1 MGNFILLN
9 LFLAI
14 LLDGFLTE
22 DDDELEDE
30 AEIESLE
37 REKRKKLVDAEK
49 ERRLK
54 KMGLERPKTGLI
66 AEMEE

>member
-1 MGNFILLN
+1 MN

-22 DDDELEDE
+22 DDDEIEDE
-30 AEIESLE
+30 AEIESIE

-49 ERRLK
+49 
-54 KMGLERPKTGLI
+54 
-66 AEMEE
+66 

>member
-1 MGNFILLN
+1 MLN

-22 DDDELEDE
+22 DDDEIEDE
-30 AEIESLE
+30 AEIESIE

-49 ERRLK
+49 
-54 KMGLERPKTGLI
+54 
-66 AEMEE
+66 